1 MGLMLRLDSVSCG
14 YGANEVVKGIS
25 FTLQAGDVMCLLGA
39 NGSGKTTLFRAILR
53 FIPLSEGS
61 VSMDG
66 ESIEHW
72 SRRKLARTIAYVPQ
86 AHTPPFAFKV
96 RDVVLMARTAHMNS
110 MGAASSCDH
119 QIVDQSLDSLGIM
132 GLANKEYTQLS
143 GGERQM
149 VLVARALAQEAK
161 LLVMD
166 EPASSLDFGNQ
177 IRMLTE
183 VKRLSER
190 GVSVLITT
198 HSPNHAFLCASQ
210 VAVMKAGR
218 LLACGLPD
226 LVLTSSCLEEAYG
239 VPLEVIDIG
248 NGNRTCVPLAGRLTP
263 QLHRENTRSLKLAG
277 VTVPKTTECEHA
289 KHG

>member
-1 MGLMLRLDSVSCG
+1 MLRLDSVACS
-14 YGANEVVKGIS
+14 YGAREVVKGVS
-25 FTLQAGDVMCLLGA
+25 FTLHARDVMCLLGA

-53 FIPLSEGS
+53 FLPLTRGE

-66 ESIEHW
+66 ESIAHW
-72 SRRKLARTIAYVPQ
+72 PRRRLARMIAYVPQ

-110 MGAASSCDH
+110 MGVARRHDYE
-119 QIVDQSLDSLGIM
+119 IVDQALDSLGIM
-132 GLANKEYTQLS
+132 GLAEKEYTQLS

-226 LVLTSSCLEEAYG
+226 SVLTSSCLEEAYG
-239 VPLEVIDIG
+239 IPLEVIDIG
-248 NGNRTCVPLAGRLTP
+248 DGNRTCVPLAGTVRPRL
-263 QLHRENTRSLKLAG
+263 RRDARI
-277 VTVPKTTECEHA
+277 
-289 KHG
+289 

>member
-1 MGLMLRLDSVSCG
+1 MLRLDSVACS
-14 YGANEVVKGIS
+14 YDAKEVVKDVS
-25 FTLQAGDVMCLLGA
+25 FTLEAGDVMCLLGA
-39 NGSGKTTLFRAILR
+39 NGSGKTTLFRAILH
-53 FIPLSEGS
+53 FLPLTRGEVYIEG
-61 VSMDG
+61 
-66 ESIEHW
+66 ETIAHW
-72 SRRKLARTIAYVPQ
+72 SRRRLARAIAYVPQ

-110 MGAASSCDH
+110 MGTATRHDYE
-119 QIVDQSLDSLGIM
+119 IVDQSLDSLGIM
-132 GLANKEYTQLS
+132 NLAEKEYTQLS

-198 HSPNHAFLCASQ
+198 HSPNHAFLCASK

-218 LLACGLPD
+218 LLACGEPD
-226 LVLTSSCLEEAYG
+226 LVMTSSRLEEAYG
-239 VPLEVIDIG
+239 VPLEVVDIG
-248 NGNRTCVPLAGRLTP
+248 NGNRTCVPLSGRFVTP
-263 QLHRENTRSLKLAG
+263 LRRERAREEALEMHCG
-277 VTVPKTTECEHA
+277 QQ
-289 KHG
+289 

>member
-1 MGLMLRLDSVSCG
+1 MLRLDSVACS
-14 YGANEVVKGIS
+14 YGAKEVVKDVS
-25 FTLQAGDVMCLLGA
+25 FTLQTGDVMCLLGA
-39 NGSGKTTLFRAILR
+39 NGSGKTTLFRAILH
-53 FIPLSEGS
+53 FLPLARGQVYIEG
-61 VSMDG
+61 
-66 ESIEHW
+66 ETIAHW
-72 SRRKLARTIAYVPQ
+72 SRRRLARAIAYVPQ

-110 MGAASSCDH
+110 MGTATRH
-119 QIVDQSLDSLGIM
+119 GYEIVDRSLDSLGIM
-132 GLANKEYTQLS
+132 ELAEKEYTQLS

-198 HSPNHAFLCASQ
+198 HSPNHAFLCASK

-218 LLACGLPD
+218 LLACGEPD
-226 LVLTSSCLEEAYG
+226 LVMTSSCLEEAYG
-239 VPLEVIDIG
+239 VPLEVVDIG
-248 NGNRTCVPLAGRLTP
+248 NGNRTCVPLSGRFVTP
-263 QLHRENTRSLKLAG
+263 LRREGAREEALEMPNG
-277 VTVPKTTECEHA
+277 QQ
-289 KHG
+289 

>member
-1 MGLMLRLDSVSCG
+1 MGLMLRLDSVACG
-14 YGANEVVKGIS
+14 YGAKEVVKDVS
-25 FTLQAGDVMCLLGA
+25 FTLYAGDVMCLLGA
-39 NGSGKTTLFRAILR
+39 NGSGKTTLFRAILH
-53 FIPLSEGS
+53 FLPLTRGAVYIEG
-61 VSMDG
+61 
-66 ESIEHW
+66 ETIAHW
-72 SRRKLARTIAYVPQ
+72 SRRRLARAIAYVPQ

-110 MGAASSCDH
+110 MGTATRCDYE
-119 QIVDQSLDSLGIM
+119 IVDQALDSLGILE
-132 GLANKEYTQLS
+132 LAEEEYTQLS

-177 IRMLTE
+177 IRLLTE

-218 LLACGLPD
+218 LLACGKPD
-226 LVLTSSCLEEAYG
+226 LVMTSSCLEEAYG
-239 VPLEVIDIG
+239 VPLKVVDIG
-248 NGNRTCVPLAGRLTP
+248 NGNRTCVPLSGGFVT
-263 QLHRENTRSLKLAG
+263 SLRRQAAEKEAVEMHNG
-277 VTVPKTTECEHA
+277 QH
-289 KHG
+289 

>member
-1 MGLMLRLDSVSCG
+1 MLRLESVACS
-14 YGANEVVKGIS
+14 YGAKEVVKGVS
-25 FTLQAGDVMCLLGA
+25 FTLGVRDVMCLLGA

-53 FIPLSEGS
+53 FLPLTRGE
-61 VSMDG
+61 VFVDG
-66 ESIEHW
+66 ESIAQW
-72 SRRKLARTIAYVPQ
+72 PRRKLARTIAYVPQ

-110 MGAASSCDH
+110 VGAAKRHDYE
-119 QIVDQSLDSLGIM
+119 IVERALESMGITE
-132 GLANKEYTQLS
+132 LAETEYTQLS

-166 EPASSLDFGNQ
+166 EPASGLDFGNQ

-183 VKRLSER
+183 VRRLSER

-198 HSPNHAFLCASQ
+198 HSPNHAFLCASR

-218 LLACGLPD
+218 LLACGAPES
-226 LVLTSSCLEEAYG
+226 VLTSSCLEEAYG
-239 VPLEVIDIG
+239 VPLQVIDIG
-248 NGNRTCVPLAGRLTP
+248 NGNHTCVPAASRLRP
-263 QLHRENTRSLKLAG
+263 QIGWEGSPDLPRRWSDMSI
-277 VTVPKTTECEHA
+277 
-289 KHG
+289 

>member
-1 MGLMLRLDSVSCG
+1 
-14 YGANEVVKGIS
+14 
-25 FTLQAGDVMCLLGA
+25 
-39 NGSGKTTLFRAILR
+39 
-53 FIPLSEGS
+53 
-61 VSMDG
+61 MDG
-66 ESIEHW
+66 EAIAHW
-72 SRRKLARTIAYVPQ
+72 SRRRLARTIAYVPQ
-86 AHTPPFAFKV
+86 AHTPPFAFRV

-110 MGAASSCDH
+110 MGAARPRDH
-119 QIVDQSLDSLGIM
+119 EIVNQSLDSLGII
-132 GLANKEYTQLS
+132 GLAEKEYTQLS

-226 LVLTSSCLEEAYG
+226 LVLTNSCLEEAYG
-239 VPLEVIDIG
+239 VPLEVLDLG
-248 NGNRTCVPLAGRLTP
+248 NGNRTCVPLAGGLAP
-263 QLHRENTRSLKLAG
+263 QLHRQSNRGSKFAG
-277 VTVPKTTECEHA
+277 VPVPEIPGRPSICKEVSEWD
-289 KHG
+289 KHE

>member
-1 MGLMLRLDSVSCG
+1 MLRLESVACS
-14 YGANEVVKGIS
+14 YGDKEVVKGVS
-25 FTLQAGDVMCLLGA
+25 FTLQAKDVMCLLGA

-53 FIPLSEGS
+53 FLPLTRGE

-66 ESIEHW
+66 ESIAHW
-72 SRRKLARTIAYVPQ
+72 SRRRLARTIAYVPQ

-110 MGAASSCDH
+110 VGAATRHDH
-119 QIVDQSLDSLGIM
+119 DIVDHALDSLGITS
-132 GLANKEYTQLS
+132 LAAKEYTHLS

-218 LLACGLPD
+218 LLACGPPQA
-226 LVLTSSCLEEAYG
+226 VLTSSCLEEAYG
-239 VPLEVIDIG
+239 VPLRVVDIG
-248 NGNRTCVPLAGRLTP
+248 DGNRTCVPLASRLRHEYKSGCP
-263 QLHRENTRSLKLAG
+263 RPSDG
-277 VTVPKTTECEHA
+277 VIA
-289 KHG
+289 

>member
-1 MGLMLRLDSVSCG
+1 
-14 YGANEVVKGIS
+14 
-25 FTLQAGDVMCLLGA
+25 
-39 NGSGKTTLFRAILR
+39 
-53 FIPLSEGS
+53 
-61 VSMDG
+61 MDG
-66 ESIEHW
+66 ESTTHW
-72 SRRKLARTIAYVPQ
+72 PRRKLARMIAYVPQ

-110 MGAASSCDH
+110 IGSATRRDHEVVDGA
-119 QIVDQSLDSLGIM
+119 LDSLGIT
-132 GLANKEYTQLS
+132 GLAAKEYTQLS

-198 HSPNHAFLCASQ
+198 HSPNHAFLCASR

-218 LLACGLPD
+218 LLACGTPD
-226 LVLTSSCLEEAYG
+226 SVLTSSCLEEAYG
-239 VPLEVIDIG
+239 VALEVVDIG
-248 NGNRTCVPLAGRLTP
+248 GGNRTCVPLLSGGKSGLR
-263 QLHRENTRSLKLAG
+263 REGAPGLLR
-277 VTVPKTTECEHA
+277 
-289 KHG
+289 

>member
-1 MGLMLRLDSVSCG
+1 MGLMLRLDSVACS
-14 YGANEVVKGIS
+14 YGAKEVVKGVS

-53 FIPLSEGS
+53 FLPLTRGA
-61 VSMDG
+61 VHIDG
-66 ESIEHW
+66 EAIAHW
-72 SRRKLARTIAYVPQ
+72 SRRKLARAIAYVPQ

-110 MGAASSCDH
+110 MGASRPRDYE
-119 QIVDQSLDSLGIM
+119 IVDQALGSLGIM
-132 GLANKEYTQLS
+132 DLAEKEYTQLS

-198 HSPNHAFLCASQ
+198 HSPNHAFLCASR

-218 LLACGLPD
+218 LLACGVPD
-226 LVLTSSCLEEAYG
+226 SVLTSSCLEEAYG
-239 VPLEVIDIG
+239 VPLDVIDIG
-248 NGNRTCVPLAGRLTP
+248 DGNRTCVPRAGKLTSQP
-263 QLHRENTRSLKLAG
+263 RREGSHDLKFRD
-277 VTVPKTTECEHA
+277 VPISEIPSR
-289 KHG
+289 GW

>member
-1 MGLMLRLDSVSCG
+1 MLRLDSVACS
-14 YGANEVVKGIS
+14 YGANEVVKGVS
-25 FTLQAGDVMCLLGA
+25 FTLRSRDVMCLLGA

-53 FIPLSEGS
+53 FLPLTRGE
-61 VSMDG
+61 VSIDG
-66 ESIEHW
+66 ESIARW
-72 SRRKLARTIAYVPQ
+72 PRRKLARTIAYVPQ

-110 MGAASSCDH
+110 MGTARRHDYDV
-119 QIVDQSLDSLGIM
+119 VDRALDSLGITR
-132 GLANKEYTQLS
+132 LADKEYTQLS

-183 VKRLSER
+183 VRRLSDH

-198 HSPNHAFLCASQ
+198 HSPNHAFVCASQ

-218 LLACGLPD
+218 LLACGAPD
-226 LVLTSSCLEEAYG
+226 SVLTSGCLEAAYG

-248 NGNRTCVPLAGRLTP
+248 NGDRTCVPLASKLTP
-263 QLHRENTRSLKLAG
+263 RLRREGTVGLKLGG
-277 VTVPKTTECEHA
+277 VNSEKFPPENFKV
-289 KHG
+289 

>member
-1 MGLMLRLDSVSCG
+1 MLRLDSVTCG
-14 YGANEVVKGIS
+14 YGAKEVVKSVS

-39 NGSGKTTLFRAILR
+39 NGSGKTTLFRAILH
-53 FIPLSEGS
+53 FLPLTQGEI
-61 VSMDG
+61 SMDG
-66 ESIEHW
+66 EAITHW
-72 SRRKLARTIAYVPQ
+72 SRRRMARAIAYVPQ

-110 MGAASSCDH
+110 MGATRRHDYEV
-119 QIVDQSLDSLGIM
+119 VDQALDSLGIM
-132 GLANKEYTQLS
+132 GLAEKEYTQLS

-177 IRMLTE
+177 VRMLTE

-248 NGNRTCVPLAGRLTP
+248 DGNRTCVPVTSGLTP
-263 QLHRENTRSLKLAG
+263 RLHRKNAG
-277 VTVPKTTECEHA
+277 GFETLSVSAPTITEREQV
-289 KHG
+289 KHQ

>member
-1 MGLMLRLDSVSCG
+1 MLRLDSVACS
-14 YGANEVVKGIS
+14 YGAKEVVKDVS

-53 FIPLSEGS
+53 FLPLTRGG
-61 VSMDG
+61 VYMDG
-66 ESIEHW
+66 ETIAHW
-72 SRRKLARTIAYVPQ
+72 PRRRLARTIAYVPQ
-86 AHTPPFAFKV
+86 AHIPPFAFKV

-110 MGAASSCDH
+110 MGVARH
-119 QIVDQSLDSLGIM
+119 QDYEIVDQALDSLGIT
-132 GLANKEYTQLS
+132 GLGEKEYTQLS

-149 VLVARALAQEAK
+149 VLIARALAQEAK

-166 EPASSLDFGNQ
+166 EPASNLDFGNQ
-177 IRMLTE
+177 IRMLAE

-218 LLACGLPD
+218 LLACGAPD
-226 LVLTSSCLEEAYG
+226 LVLTSSCLQEAYG
-239 VPLEVIDIG
+239 VPLEVVDIG
-248 NGNRTCVPLAGRLTP
+248 NGSRTCVPVASSLAP
-263 QLHRENTRSLKLAG
+263 QLRRESSRGLKVAG
-277 VTVPKTTECEHA
+277 MHTESSTP
-289 KHG
+289 